1 VLNELE
7 NKKPSSRSLGGDALY
22 LTVQSGVQLVSGAV
36 FYIIIVRLFDTTIV
50 GAIALMMAIVGL
62 FNVIFS
68 FGLGTAASHFI
79 AFHIGRKDF
88 ASAKKSIQRIVLYG
102 FLLSFIGFAV
112 TILLAPDISMIFFKS
127 YSYVSIV
134 RLLSTVVFGTILLGV
149 LNGSLIGLERF
160 RLSAV
165 ISIVVWSIYYFSGI
179 FLAFFVRSIDSIIT
193 AWIIGIFLGVVIESI
208 VLWKIQNR
216 FPEKGSVLSTNVL
229 FLYSMP
235 VLLSS
240 LMSYGASYTD
250 RFVVAGLMHLSQ
262 LGVYNFA
269 LLITSS
275 VGFIAT
281 PFTTILLPKF
291 SEFFAHGRMDAIR
304 SNVRSSITILSFL
317 YIPSALGIGALSPM
331 ILSLLGGAKYTSG
344 SYALTIIMISSAL
357 FVGLNVLSQSIS
369 AIRKT
374 RVFIFSSAA
383 ALISNVAISI
393 ALIPAFGL
401 VGASLGYSSVY
412 AASFL
417 VLFYFARKEG
427 VSSFNLKSLGRI
439 WFSSLAMFTT
449 VFLLVTFVSSS
460 LILLPVYIVLG
471 AGIYLGLVKALK
483 AIEHTDRDL
492 LVSILSD
499 NLRVIRRLVLM
510 LWS

>member
-1 VLNELE
+1 MTESESRKRNV
-7 NKKPSSRSLGGDALY
+7 RSLGGDALY
-22 LTVQSGVQLVSGAV
+22 LTVQSGVQLVSGAI

-62 FNVIFS
+62 FSVIFS
-68 FGLGTAASHFI
+68 FGLGTAASHFV
-79 AFHIGRKDF
+79 AFHIGREDF
-88 ASAKKSIQRIVLYG
+88 ASARKSIQRIVLYG
-102 FLLSFIGFAV
+102 FLLSSLGFAL
-112 TILLAPDISMIFFKS
+112 TILLAPELSMIFFKS
-127 YSYVSIV
+127 YSYVFIV

-149 LNGSLIGLERF
+149 LNGSLIGLELF
-160 RLSAV
+160 RLSAI
-165 ISIVVWSIYYFSGI
+165 ISIVVWSVYYFSGI
-179 FLAFFVRSIDSIIT
+179 FLAFFIRSIHSIII
-193 AWIIGIFLGVVIESI
+193 AWIIGIFLGVVIEAV
-208 VLWKIQNR
+208 VLWRIQNR
-216 FPEKGSVLSTNVL
+216 FPERGSVLSTNVL
-229 FLYSMP
+229 FMYSMP
-235 VLLSS
+235 ILFSS

-250 RFVVAGLMHLSQ
+250 RFVVAGLMHLSE

-291 SEFFAHGRMDAIR
+291 SEFFAHGRLDAIR

-331 ILSLLGGAKYTSG
+331 ILALLGGAQYTSG
-344 SYALTIIMISSAL
+344 SYALTIIMFSSAL
-357 FVGLNVLSQSIS
+357 FVGINVLSQSVS

-374 RVFIFSSAA
+374 KVFMFSSAA
-383 ALISNVAISI
+383 ALASNVAVSI
-393 ALIPAFGL
+393 ALIPIFGL
-401 VGASLGYSSVY
+401 VGASIGYSSVY
-412 AASFL
+412 ASSFL
-417 VLFYFARKEG
+417 MIFYFARKEG

-439 WFSSLAMFTT
+439 WISSLTMFAI
-449 VFLLVTFVSSS
+449 VLLLVTLVSSS
-460 LILLPVYIVLG
+460 LYLLPVYIVLG

-492 LVSILSD
+492 LVSILSN
-499 NLRVIRRLVLM
+499 NLRSIRRLVFM

>member
-7 NKKPSSRSLGGDALY
+7 NKKPSGRSLGGDALY

-36 FYIIIVRLFDTTIV
+36 FYVIIVRLFDTITV

-79 AFHIGRKDF
+79 AFHMGREDF

-112 TILLAPDISMIFFKS
+112 TILLAPDLSMIFFKS

-149 LNGSLIGLERF
+149 LNGSLIGLELF

-193 AWIIGIFLGVVIESI
+193 AWIIGIFVGVVIESI
-208 VLWKIQNR
+208 VLWRIQNR

-291 SEFFAHGRMDAIR
+291 SEFFAHGQMDAIR

-331 ILSLLGGAKYTSG
+331 ILSLLGGAQYISG
-344 SYALTIIMISSAL
+344 SYALTIIMFSSAL

-369 AIRKT
+369 SIRKT

-393 ALIPAFGL
+393 ALIPTFGL
-401 VGASLGYSSVY
+401 VGASVGYSSVY
-412 AASFL
+412 AASFF

-427 VSSFNLKSLGRI
+427 VSSFNLNSLGRI
-439 WFSSLAMFTT
+439 WFSSLAMFTA

-460 LILLPVYIVLG
+460 LILLPVYIAFG

>member
-1 VLNELE
+1 METE
-7 NKKPSSRSLGGDALY
+7 NGKRKGRSLGGDALY

-50 GAIALMMAIVGL
+50 GAIALMMALVGL

-79 AFHIGRKDF
+79 AFHIGRNDF

-102 FLLSFIGFAV
+102 LLLSSIGFAV
-112 TILLAPDISMIFFKS
+112 TILLAPELSLIFFKS
-127 YSYVSIV
+127 YSYVFLV

-149 LNGSLIGLERF
+149 LNGSLIGLELF

-165 ISIVVWSIYYFSGI
+165 IFIVVWSIYYFSGI

-193 AWIIGIFLGVVIESI
+193 AWIIGMFLGVIIEAV
-208 VLWKIQNR
+208 VLWRIQHR

-291 SEFFAHGRMDAIR
+291 SEFFAHGRLEEIR

-317 YIPSALGIGALSPM
+317 YIPAALGIGALSPM
-331 ILSLLGGAKYTSG
+331 ILTLLGGAQYAGG
-344 SYALTIIMISSAL
+344 SYALTIIMFSSAL

-383 ALISNVAISI
+383 ALVSNIALSI
-393 ALIPAFGL
+393 ALIPRFGL

-417 VLFYFARKEG
+417 VLLYFARKAG
-427 VSSFNLKSLGRI
+427 VSSFNLRSLGRI
-439 WFSSLAMFTT
+439 WFSSMAMFSA
-449 VFLLVTFVSSS
+449 VFLSVTFVSSS
-460 LILLPVYIVLG
+460 LILLPVYVAFG
-471 AGIYLGLVKALK
+471 AGIYLGLVKALR
-483 AIEHTDRDL
+483 AIEHGDRDL

-499 NLRVIRRLVLM
+499 NLRVIRRMIFLM
-510 LWS
+510 WS

>member
-1 VLNELE
+1 MLNELE
-7 NKKPSSRSLGGDALY
+7 NKKPTGRSLGGDALY

-36 FYIIIVRLFDTTIV
+36 FYIIIVRLFDTTTV

-112 TILLAPDISMIFFKS
+112 TILLAPDLSMIFFKS

-149 LNGSLIGLERF
+149 LNGSLIGLELF

-165 ISIVVWSIYYFSGI
+165 IYIVVWSIYYFSGI

-193 AWIIGIFLGVVIESI
+193 AWIVGIFMGVVIESI
-208 VLWKIQNR
+208 VLWRIQNR

-331 ILSLLGGAKYTSG
+331 ILSLLGGAQYTSG
-344 SYALTIIMISSAL
+344 SYALTIIMFSSAL

-393 ALIPAFGL
+393 ALIPTFGL

-439 WFSSLAMFTT
+439 WFSSLTMFTA
-449 VFLLVTFVSSS
+449 VFFSVTFVSSS
-460 LILLPVYIVLG
+460 LVLLPVYIVLG

-499 NLRVIRRLVLM
+499 NLKVLRRLVVM

>member
-1 VLNELE
+1 MTESE
-7 NKKPSSRSLGGDALY
+7 NKKRSSRSLGGDALY

-36 FYIIIVRLFDTTIV
+36 FYIIIVRLFDTTTV

-112 TILLAPDISMIFFKS
+112 TILLAPELSMIFFKS
-127 YSYVSIV
+127 YSYVFIL

-149 LNGSLIGLERF
+149 LNGSLIGLELF

-165 ISIVVWSIYYFSGI
+165 IFIVVWSIYYFSGI
-179 FLAFFVRSIDSIIT
+179 FFAFFVRSIDSIII
-193 AWIIGIFLGVVIESI
+193 AWIIGIFLGVII
-208 VLWKIQNR
+208 DATVLWRIQNR

-235 VLLSS
+235 VLFSS

-275 VGFIAT
+275 VGFIAA

-291 SEFFAHGRMDAIR
+291 SEFFSHGQMDAIR

-331 ILSLLGGAKYTSG
+331 ILSLLGGAQYTSG
-344 SYALTIIMISSAL
+344 SYALTIIMFSSAL

-383 ALISNVAISI
+383 ALISNVAVSI
-393 ALIPAFGL
+393 ALIPTFGL

-427 VSSFNLKSLGRI
+427 VSSFNLKSLGRV
-439 WFSSLAMFTT
+439 WFSSLAMFTA
-449 VFLLVTFVSSS
+449 VFLSVTFVSSS
-460 LILLPVYIVLG
+460 LILLPVYIAFG
-471 AGIYLGLVKALK
+471 AAIYLGLVKALK

>member
-1 VLNELE
+1 MLNELE

-36 FYIIIVRLFDTTIV
+36 FYIIIVRLFDTTTV

-79 AFHIGRKDF
+79 AFHIGKKDF

-112 TILLAPDISMIFFKS
+112 TILLAPDLSMIFFKS

-149 LNGSLIGLERF
+149 LNGSLIGLELF

-179 FLAFFVRSIDSIIT
+179 FLAFFIRSIDSIIT
-193 AWIIGIFLGVVIESI
+193 AWIVGIFMGVVIESI
-208 VLWKIQNR
+208 VLWRIQNR

-275 VGFIAT
+275 VGFIAA

-291 SEFFAHGRMDAIR
+291 SEFFAYGRMDAIR
-304 SNVRSSITILSFL
+304 SNVRASITILSFL

-331 ILSLLGGAKYTSG
+331 ILSLLGGAQYTSG
-344 SYALTIIMISSAL
+344 SYALTIIMFSSAL

-393 ALIPAFGL
+393 ALIPTFGL
-401 VGASLGYSSVY
+401 VGASIGYSSVY
-412 AASFL
+412 AASFII
-417 VLFYFARKEG
+417 LFYFARKEG

-439 WFSSLAMFTT
+439 WFSSLAMFTA
-449 VFLLVTFVSSS
+449 VFLSVTFVSSS
-460 LILLPVYIVLG
+460 LILLPVYVAFG

-499 NLRVIRRLVLM
+499 NLRVLRRLVVM
-510 LWS
+510 FWP